1 MELREVARRNI
12 KTTRLKQGFSQEALS
27 LQSGLYRTYVG
38 LIERGVHV
46 PTLDTLEKLARTLRV
61 DPRALLDP
69 DPKAKEPPAAQDV
82 NQNRKKPRSPS

>member
-1 MELREVARRNI
+1 
-12 KTTRLKQGFSQEALS
+12 
-27 LQSGLYRTYVG
+27 
-38 LIERGVHV
+38 
-46 PTLDTLEKLARTLRV
+46 LEKLARTLRV